1 MYLSEKRFLMDE
13 KEVIKVVESI
23 NEYVANELWM
33 DFDIALTNG
42 WDLTIIGRLDN
53 TLKEANIEIAFEQMS
68 FVSIPFGWK
77 ADTSSRVIELATQKE
92 IEEFTD
98 KFEVESG
105 NLYSTDRKIRSI
117 GPSGK

>member
-1 MYLSEKRFLMDE
+1 MSEKRFLMDE